1 MPGDQDFSK
10 IWGYGPP
17 QPITLAH
24 FKPQTRNIKAADTQG
39 VLKVRN
45 TLRERNIMLLKMALT
60 KVVIVVVAGG
70 FSR

>member
-1 MPGDQDFSK
+1 MSTFWGFAFTNYVKLMRLGIVTRTFQK

-39 VLKVRN
+39 VLKVRH
-45 TLRERNIMLLKMALT
+45 TLREI
-60 KVVIVVVAGG
+60 
-70 FSR
+70 